1 MEIDVI
7 RFNSKEDFTDGLL
20 YINGEFQVYTL
31 EDEDR
36 TVKVFGETRIPNGRY
51 QVKFR
56 NVGGFHERYLKKYG
70 ADFHKG
76 MLWVKN
82 VPNFEY
88 ILIHVGNDDDDTA
101 GCLLTGMTN
110 NADNVGFIG
119 NSRGAY
125 EKIYPIIRDTL
136 LRGEDVYIN
145 YELITLFLD
154 RKKVKK
160 MTVKDIELSLGYEVE
175 IVNKTK

>member
-101 GCLLTGMTN
+101 GWFYREFKRCL
-110 NADNVGFIG
+110 
-119 NSRGAY
+119 R
-125 EKIYPIIRDTL
+125 
-136 LRGEDVYIN
+136 
-145 YELITLFLD
+145 
-154 RKKVKK
+154 
-160 MTVKDIELSLGYEVE
+160 KDIPN
-175 IVNKTK
+175 NKRYSIKW